1 MLRSTVALRKKYAQD
16 LQESIRNIN
25 AISLPPTAPSIPLSE
40 EDLLAQKHNCV
51 EHWNTS
57 LQCVVNALSPLTP
70 FDEAVATSG
79 AWPHLTLCQLLR
91 QLSYPVNIR
100 LPALW
105 KEALLILA
113 RDLLEYQRAVR
124 LLSYAQQG
132 KKEDFFRELDTHM
145 FDMERALQYPDWVL
159 IQVEANFLARP
170 LQVRVAQEMIHPSSS
185 QNTVLQLNMGE
196 GKSSVIVP
204 LVTAALADGNKL
216 VRVVILKPLAGQMFQ
231 LLVERLSGLANRRI
245 FYMPFSRKI
254 RAGQEEIALI
264 QQSYDTCMR
273 EGGVWIV
280 QPEHILSFKL
290 MGIDRCLISDTPGE
304 SVVAEALT
312 ESQRWLDKH
321 SRDILD
327 ESDKILHIRY
337 QLVYTV
343 GQQQPLKLHPDR

>member
-25 AISLPPTAPSIPLSE
+25 AISSPPTAPSIPLSE

-79 AWPHLTLCQLLR
+79 TWPHLTL
-91 QLSYPVNIR
+91 S
-100 LPALW
+100 LW

-132 KKEDFFRELDTHM
+132 KKEDFFHELDTHV

-204 LVTAALADGNKL
+204 LVAAALADGNKL

-231 LLVERLSGLANRRI
+231 LLVERLSGLANRQI

-312 ESQRWLDKH
+312 ESQHWLDKH

-327 ESDKILHIRY
+327 ESDEILHIRY